1 VKPLSEILYKAGI
14 TEVIGATSE
23 DVCAVTADSRMVS
36 PGGVFVAVK
45 GVHSDG
51 HKYISGAVK
60 CGAKAI
66 VCEEFPLEMDE
77 NVVWIKV
84 SDSSLSLGYIA
95 SNFYDN
101 PSSRLKLIGV
111 TGTNGKTTIASLLS
125 KVFTM
130 FGYKT
135 GLISTVKYMVGE
147 QEYPS
152 THTTPD
158 AVSLNSLLAQ
168 MADAGCQ
175 YCFMEV
181 SSHAVVQHRI
191 SGLQFAG
198 GIFTNLT
205 HDHLDYHKTFDAY
218 IKAKKGFF
226 DSLPSG
232 AFALTNVDDRNGLV
246 MLQNT
251 KASQYMY
258 SMRAMADFNG
268 KILENQFTGMLM
280 QINNREL
287 WCKLVGTFNAY
298 NLLAVYGGAVLSG
311 LEPEQVLI
319 AISQLESVEGRFQYI
334 VSPDKVVAIVDYA
347 HTPDALDNVLQT
359 INNLRTRQE
368 QLITV
373 VGCGGDR
380 DAAKRPVM
388 AQLAAQKSDRVIFTS
403 DNPRSEDPDEII
415 REMMTGV
422 DASVKRKVIA
432 ISNRREAIHAACMM
446 AKPGDI
452 VFVAGKGHEKYQDIK
467 GVKYPFDDL
476 EVLKEF
482 FEA

>member
-1 VKPLSEILYKAGI
+1 M
-14 TEVIGATSE
+14 IGATSE

>member
-1 VKPLSEILYKAGI
+1 MKPLSEILYKAGI
-14 TEVIGATSE
+14 TEVVGTTSE
-23 DVCAVTADSRMVS
+23 EVCAVTADSRMVA

-51 HKYISGAVK
+51 HKYIPSAVASGAT
-60 CGAKAI
+60 AI
-66 VCEEFPLEMDE
+66 VCEEFPSLLDE

-84 SDSSLSLGYIA
+84 SDSSISLGHIA

-125 KVFTM
+125 KLFTM

-135 GLISTVKYMVGE
+135 GLISTVKYMVGD

-158 AVSLNSLLAQ
+158 AISLNSLLAR
-168 MADAGCQ
+168 MVEAGCQ

-191 SGLQFAG
+191 TGLQFAG

-226 DSLPSG
+226 DSLPSD

-280 QINNREL
+280 QINNKEL

-311 LEPEQVLI
+311 LEPEHVLI
-319 AISQLESVEGRFQYI
+319 AISKLESVEGRFQYF
-334 VSPDKVVAIVDYA
+334 VSPNNVVAIVDYA

-380 DAAKRPVM
+380 DASKRPVM
-388 AQLAAQKSDRVIFTS
+388 AQLAAQKSDRSIFTS

-415 REMMTGV
+415 REMMAGV
-422 DASVKRKVIA
+422 DASSKRKVIS

-467 GVKYPFDDL
+467 GVKHPFDDL

>member
-1 VKPLSEILYKAGI
+1 MKPLSEILYKAGI